1 MNLFYHSSDF
11 TQPFFEVE
19 EEETRH
25 LRVLRL
31 NDGVPMW
38 FTDGK
43 GSRCKGSLEWKKHK
57 AFVHCEE
64 VHFED
69 EITPK
74 LALVICP
81 TKNSDRMEW
90 LIEKAVEIG
99 IHSVHCI
106 LCDNSER
113 PVFKTDRL
121 KKVAI
126 SAMKQSLKFY
136 LPEIHELQSFS
147 NFLKNPPFSKGYIA
161 HCKSDR
167 PRLLLKNALDAGV
180 DSYICIGP
188 EGDFTSKEIE
198 TARSAGCLEVSLGES
213 RLRTETAG
221 LVAVH
226 TFELLNQ
233 K

>member
-1 MNLFYHSSDF
+1 MNLFYHSF
-11 TQPFFEVE
+11 GFVNPFFEVE

-25 LRVLRL
+25 LRVLRI
-31 NDGVPMW
+31 NDGEAIW
-38 FTDGK
+38 LTDGR
-43 GSRCKGSLEWKKHK
+43 GNRCKGRVEWKKHK
-57 AFVHCEE
+57 AFIHCEE
-64 VHFED
+64 VSFHE
-69 EITPK
+69 ESSPK
-74 LALVICP
+74 LALVISP

-99 IHSVHCI
+99 IHSVYCI

-113 PVFKTDRL
+113 PVFKIERL

-136 LPEIHELQSFS
+136 TPEIHELQSFGS
-147 NFLKNPPFSKGYIA
+147 FLKSPPFSKGYIA

-167 PRLLLKNALDAGV
+167 PRLLLKNALDDGH
-180 DSYICIGP
+180 DSFICIGP
-188 EGDFTSKEIE
+188 EGDFTNKEIE
-198 TARSAGCLEVSLGES
+198 AARAAGCLEVSLGES

-226 TFELLNQ
+226 TFELRNQ

>member
-1 MNLFYHSSDF
+1 MNLFYHSLGFALS
-11 TQPFFEVE
+11 FFEVE

-25 LRVLRL
+25 LRVLRMK
-31 NDGVPMW
+31 DGESIW

-43 GSRCKGSLEWKKHK
+43 GNRCKGSMEWKKHK
-57 AFVHCEE
+57 AFVHFEE
-64 VHFED
+64 VIFE
-69 EITPK
+69 EEKTPK

-106 LCDNSER
+106 LCENSER
-113 PVFKTDRL
+113 PVFKTERL

-126 SAMKQSLKFY
+126 SAMKQSLKCY
-136 LPEIHELQSFS
+136 LPEINELRSFS
-147 NFLKNPPFSKGYIA
+147 DFIKNPPFPKGYIA

-167 PRLLLKNALDAGV
+167 PRLLLKNALDEGQ
-180 DSYICIGP
+180 DSFICIGP
-188 EGDFTSKEIE
+188 EGDFTTKEIE
-198 TARSAGCLEVSLGES
+198 AARMANCLEVSLGES

-226 TFELLNQ
+226 TFELRNQ